1 MWPHCGLSHARRC
14 KHTTLC
20 TFQHLG
26 TSNWPPGS
34 CQRGVGMLI
43 NNQRGNMVNDKR
55 EEPGSD
61 QLATLR
67 LNRSL
72 SLSAEKP

>member
-67 LNRSL
+67 LHRSL

>member
-1 MWPHCGLSHARRC
+1 MHADANTPHCVHSNTLGLQIGLPAAV
-14 KHTTLC
+14 K
-20 TFQHLG
+20 G
-26 TSNWPPGS
+26 
-34 CQRGVGMLI
+34 GVGMLI
-43 NNQRGNMVNDKR
+43 NNQHGNMVNDKR

-67 LNRSL
+67 LHRSL

>member
-1 MWPHCGLSHARRC
+1 
-14 KHTTLC
+14 
-20 TFQHLG
+20 
-26 TSNWPPGS
+26 
-34 CQRGVGMLI
+34 MLI

-67 LNRSL
+67 LHRSL